1 MWLWAAIGS
10 AILLGIYDVFKKQAS
25 TRNDVLHILLYV
37 TALST
42 LILSPFV
49 LTSAFG
55 WHWLENTSF
64 NAAPGTLRDHLLVIL
79 KAVVVTISWVTGLMG
94 LKHLPITT
102 AGTIKTSRP
111 VFVLLGS
118 ILIFG
123 ERLNPW
129 QWVAVLVAFVA
140 LWLLGH
146 TSRRE
151 GFDFVRN
158 RWVICMWVSVV
169 SGVAS
174 ALLDK
179 HLMASMQP
187 MFVQGWCNFYIT
199 LILAITLLV
208 VKHSGSP
215 YYKPYKHDW
224 LILVIALFITWSDF
238 LYFLSLSGEGAMLSV
253 VSILRR
259 SSVIIT
265 FICGALFFKEKNLR
279 SKGLALLI
287 LLVSMVI
294 LVLAS

>member
-79 KAVVVTISWVTGLMG
+79 KAFVVTISWVTGLMG

-123 ERLNPW
+123 ERLNLW